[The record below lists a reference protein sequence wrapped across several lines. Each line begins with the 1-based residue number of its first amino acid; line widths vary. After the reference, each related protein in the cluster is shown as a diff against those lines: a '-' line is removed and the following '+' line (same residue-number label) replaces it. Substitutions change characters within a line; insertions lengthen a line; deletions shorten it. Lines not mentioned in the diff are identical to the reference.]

1 MDTLTN
7 CHGVLTGNKVSELHD
22 EAFNEFSDAPFDFET
37 TAHTLWSDTQ
47 KVYYH
52 ACTANRFSEN
62 YLLYCT
68 QLEKNIKEL
77 GSFCLTKAVLEQKGI
92 DLPKLKDMS
101 IHDLVCMVSFHLR
114 KAHAALDGIYQDN
127 NILGI
132 TYLNWEIRWA
142 GLGNRL
148 KATEVKIQKIREGKL
163 NVDSML
169 EQTETFKGAA
179 RTNTHLSE
187 PKSLRVN
194 PNAMPL
200 KGSVARDML
209 KTAKAEEKQAER
221 IRKARE
227 RKLVTAERLERQAD
241 RLMGFGPPRAYGPSR
256 EGTILMNR
264 ESAAQLRKEV
274 EEEIRTEREA
284 KPRPEC
290 PPGMIS
296 EGEARKKLI
305 DKALREGDQAAVLAI
320 QQEDE
325 PQFRVRWE
333 RYIETLKKE
342 KAIKEAAARGPSK
355 ETRKALR
362 EKRKKR
368 K

>member
-1 MDTLTN
+1 M
-7 CHGVLTGNKVSELHD
+7 
-22 EAFNEFSDAPFDFET
+22 
-37 TAHTLWSDTQ
+37 
-47 KVYYH
+47 
-52 ACTANRFSEN
+52 
-62 YLLYCT
+62 
-68 QLEKNIKEL
+68 
-77 GSFCLTKAVLEQKGI
+77 LEQKGI

-114 KAHAALDGIYQDN
+114 KAHAALDGIYQHN

-169 EQTETFKGAA
+169 EQTETFRGAA

-187 PKSLRVN
+187 P
-194 PNAMPL
+194 NAMPI

-209 KTAKAEEKQAER
+209 KTAKAEKKQADR

-227 RKLVTAERLERQAD
+227 RKLETAERLERQAD

-274 EEEIRTEREA
+274 EEEIRAEREA
-284 KPRPEC
+284 KLKPEPEC
-290 PPGMIS
+290 
-296 EGEARKKLI
+296 AR
-305 DKALREGDQAAVLAI
+305 RE
-320 QQEDE
+320 
-325 PQFRVRWE
+325 
-333 RYIETLKKE
+333 
-342 KAIKEAAARGPSK
+342 
-355 ETRKALR
+355 
-362 EKRKKR
+362 
-368 K
+368 

>member
-7 CHGVLTGNKVSELHD
+7 CRGVLTGNKVSELHD

-52 ACTANRFSEN
+52 ACIANRFSEN

-68 QLEKNIKEL
+68 QLEKNIKQL

-92 DLPKLKDMS
+92 DLPKLRDMT

-169 EQTETFKGAA
+169 EQTETFRGAA

-227 RKLVTAERLERQAD
+227 RKLETAERLERQAD
-241 RLMGFGPPRAYGPSR
+241 CLTGFGAPAPFRPTK
-256 EGTILMNR
+256 EDTIFLNR
-264 ESAAQLRKEV
+264 ENAAQLRKEV
-274 EEEIRTEREA
+274 EEEIRAEREA
-284 KPRPEC
+284 KPKPEC

-305 DKALREGDQAAVLAI
+305 EKALREGDQAAVLAI

-325 PQFRVRWE
+325 PQFRARWE

-342 KAIKEAAARGPSK
+342 KAIKEAAARGPSQ